1 MTNRKQ
7 LMCFAT
13 FTALVA
19 ISGLARADDYSYTTD
34 EVRFEERA
42 TEPMTCAQA
51 TQFAWFKH
59 EIELSDGVNDAS
71 VPVPAECQR
80 DLIAQSNLDAIR
92 ATTGESE

>member
-19 ISGLARADDYSYTTD
+19 LSGLARADDYSYTVD
-34 EVRFEERA
+34 EVKFQERVS
-42 TEPMTCAQA
+42 EPMTCAQA

-59 EIELSDGVNDAS
+59 ELELSDGGTDNT

-80 DLIAQSNLDAIR
+80 DVIAQGSDA
-92 ATTGESE
+92 GENE

>member
-19 ISGLARADDYSYTTD
+19 LSGLVRADDYSYTND

-51 TQFAWFKH
+51 TQFAWFKR
-59 EIELSDGVNDAS
+59 ELELSDGGNDKSAS
-71 VPVPAECQR
+71 VPAECQR
-80 DLIAQSNLDAIR
+80 DVIAQGDTS
-92 ATTGESE
+92 ESE